1 MANNK
6 YRTPERNEVV
16 ISMWT
21 TEAAVSEIKRRLD
34 ALPGRAVPTWAIAPW
49 ANSLGVKRPAGYSLK
64 ISQAASAKAAS
75 VLARATPERDALLT
89 ELWTAG
95 TFIPAIASA
104 LNCLPGHHL
113 TGRFVERRARKL
125 KLKRPPEYLAHV
137 RRVAAGR
144 IPNAAKWPIVLTPRI
159 EAPGP
164 VVPSPAPVVMKERK
178 TFPVVRRFSMLGGRI

>member
-6 YRTPERNEVV
+6 YRSPERNEVV
-16 ISMWT
+16 ASMWT
-21 TEAAVSEIKRRLD
+21 TEAPVAEIKQRLD
-34 ALPGRAVPTWAIAPW
+34 ALPGRAVPIWAIAPW
-49 ANSLGVKRPAGYSLK
+49 ANSLGVKRPAGYMLK

-125 KLKRPPEYLAHV
+125 GLKRPPEYLAHV

-144 IPNAAKWPIVLTPRI
+144 VPDAAKWPIVLTPRV
-159 EAPGP
+159 EMPAPVAP
-164 VVPSPAPVVMKERK
+164 PPAPVVTRERK
-178 TFPVVRRFSMLGGRI
+178 TFPVVRYSMLGGRI